1 MTTAIPSQRS
11 TVTQRSWVQI
21 PYGLKLFSGL
31 IFTTTKIAL
40 ITARIAFILITHTTN
55 ASRCSSN
62 FNNLGCSAERKTK
75 RRKEGNKFLYQS
87 STSIAHSLRHNK
99 YDHKWFGFGCIQLYL
114 QKFFYWHE
122 IENYLWVNSI
132 VLQNTHRK
140 QTDFRRTGYTS
151 HHLHVTKGDWR
162 VSVILYFL

>member
-1 MTTAIPSQRS
+1 MTTAIPAQRS

-62 FNNLGCSAERKTK
+62 FNNLECSAERKQ
-75 RRKEGNKFLYQS
+75 REGRKAISF
-87 STSIAHSLRHNK
+87 
-99 YDHKWFGFGCIQLYL
+99 CIKAVHQ
-114 QKFFYWHE
+114 
-122 IENYLWVNSI
+122 
-132 VLQNTHRK
+132 
-140 QTDFRRTGYTS
+140 
-151 HHLHVTKGDWR
+151 
-162 VSVILYFL
+162 